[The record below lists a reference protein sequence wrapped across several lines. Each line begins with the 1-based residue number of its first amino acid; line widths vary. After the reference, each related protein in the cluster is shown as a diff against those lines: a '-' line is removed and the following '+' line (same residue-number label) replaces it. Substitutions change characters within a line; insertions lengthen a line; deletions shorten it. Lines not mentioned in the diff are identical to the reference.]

1 MSKQS
6 AVRDEKRRVL
16 EEVGVYVST
25 PLGKSMR
32 PMLRGGRD
40 NILVEKPTGRLKKY
54 DVALYTRADGTSVL
68 HRVVRVREHDYAMRG
83 DNCDYTEYG
92 ITDDDLVGVMTGFWR
107 KDRFVTPDNRRY
119 RLYIRFNRAT
129 YPLRWLRIKTGKL
142 LRRIGS
148 RIPPLRWLWRKLRR
162 R

>member
-1 MSKQS
+1 M
-6 AVRDEKRRVL
+6 
-16 EEVGVYVST
+16 
-25 PLGKSMR
+25 
-32 PMLRGGRD
+32 
-40 NILVEKPTGRLKKY
+40 
-54 DVALYTRADGTSVL
+54 
-68 HRVVRVREHDYAMRG
+68 REHDYAMRG
-83 DNCDYTEYG
+83 ANCDYTEYG
-92 ITDDDLVGVMTGFWR
+92 ITDEDLVGVMTGFWR

>member
-1 MSKQS
+1 M
-6 AVRDEKRRVL
+6 L

-32 PMLRGGRD
+32 PMLRGGKD

-68 HRVVRVREHDYAMRG
+68 HRVVKVRESDYAMRG

-107 KDRFVTPDNRRY
+107 GERFVSADNRRY
-119 RLYIRFNRAT
+119 RLYVRLNYAT
-129 YPLRWLRIKTGKL
+129 YPLRRLRIKTGKL
-142 LRRIGS
+142 IRRIAS
-148 RIPPLRWLWRKLRR
+148 HIPPLQWLWRKLRR
-162 R
+162 K

>member
-1 MSKQS
+1 M
-6 AVRDEKRRVL
+6 L

-32 PMLRGGRD
+32 PMLRGGKD

-68 HRVVRVREHDYAMRG
+68 HRVVKVRENDYAMRG

-92 ITDDDLVGVMTGFWR
+92 ITDDDLIGVMTGFWR
-107 KDRFVTPDNRRY
+107 GDRFIPAESRCY
-119 RLYIRFNRAT
+119 RLYVRLNYAA
-129 YPLRWLRIKTGKL
+129 YPLRWLRIKTGKAI
-142 LRRIGS
+142 RRIAS
-148 RIPPLRWLWRKLRR
+148 HIPPLKWLWHKLRR

>member
-1 MSKQS
+1 MSDRTS
-6 AVRDEKRRVL
+6 RDAKRRVL

-32 PMLRGGRD
+32 PMLRGGKD
-40 NILVEKPTGRLKKY
+40 NILVEKPAGRLKKY

-68 HRVVRVREHDYAMRG
+68 HRVVKVRENDYAMRG

-107 KDRFVTPDNRRY
+107 GERFVSADSRRY
-119 RLYIRFNRAT
+119 RLYIRLNHAT

-142 LRRIGS
+142 LRKIVS
-148 RIPPLRWLWRKLRR
+148 HIPPLRRLWRKLRGK
-162 R
+162 

>member
-1 MSKQS
+1 MSDRTS
-6 AVRDEKRRVL
+6 RDAKRRVL

-32 PMLRGGRD
+32 PMLRGGKD
-40 NILVEKPTGRLKKY
+40 NILVEKPAGRLKKY
-54 DVALYTRADGTSVL
+54 DVALYTRANGTSVL
-68 HRVVRVREHDYAMRG
+68 HRVVKVRENDYAMRG

-107 KDRFVTPDNRRY
+107 GERFVSADSRRY
-119 RLYIRFNRAT
+119 RLYIRLNHAT

-142 LRRIGS
+142 LRKIAS
-148 RIPPLRWLWRKLRR
+148 HIPPLRRLWRKLRGK
-162 R
+162 

>member
-1 MSKQS
+1 MSDRTS
-6 AVRDEKRRVL
+6 RDAKRRVL

-32 PMLRGGRD
+32 PMLRGGKD
-40 NILVEKPTGRLKKY
+40 NILVEKPAGRLKKY

-68 HRVVRVREHDYAMRG
+68 HRVVKVRENDYAMRG

-107 KDRFVTPDNRRY
+107 GERFVSADSRRY
-119 RLYIRFNRAT
+119 RLYVRLNHAA
-129 YPLRWLRIKTGKL
+129 YPLRWLRIRTGKL
-142 LRRIGS
+142 LRRVLS
-148 RIPPLRWLWRKLRR
+148 HVPPLKWLWHKLRR
-162 R
+162 K

>member
-1 MSKQS
+1 MSDKT
-6 AVRDEKRRVL
+6 AAREDKRRVL

-54 DVALYTRADGTSVL
+54 DVALYARKDGTHVL
-68 HRVVRVREHDYAMRG
+68 HRVVRVRENDYAMRG
-83 DNCDYTEYG
+83 DNCDYTEFG
-92 ITDDDLVGVMTGFWR
+92 ITDEDLIGVMTGFWR
-107 KDRFVTPDNRRY
+107 KNRFVTPDNRRY
-119 RLYIRFNRAT
+119 RLYVRLNHAT
-129 YPLRWLRIKTGKL
+129 YPLRWLRIRTGKL
-142 LRRIGS
+142 LRKIGS
-148 RIPPLRWLWRKLRR
+148 RIPPLRWLWHKLRR

>member
-1 MSKQS
+1 MSDRTS
-6 AVRDEKRRVL
+6 RDAKRRVL

-32 PMLRGGRD
+32 PMLRGGKD
-40 NILVEKPTGRLKKY
+40 NILVEKPAGRLKKY

-68 HRVVRVREHDYAMRG
+68 HRVVKVRENDYAMRG

-107 KDRFVTPDNRRY
+107 GERFVSADSRRY
-119 RLYIRFNRAT
+119 RLYIRLNHAT

-142 LRRIGS
+142 LRKIAS
-148 RIPPLRWLWRKLRR
+148 HIPPLRRLWRKLRGK
-162 R
+162 